1 MSRKGTSPEIR
12 TTARPSASASLVSNI
27 RRASA
32 SPPPNKGMVP
42 QSIRD
47 NDDFLPGRGLVAAA
61 LMRCSSSVGHSGLTG
76 AVPSHPA

>member
-1 MSRKGTSPEIR
+1 
-12 TTARPSASASLVSNI
+12 
-27 RRASA
+27 
-32 SPPPNKGMVP
+32 MVP